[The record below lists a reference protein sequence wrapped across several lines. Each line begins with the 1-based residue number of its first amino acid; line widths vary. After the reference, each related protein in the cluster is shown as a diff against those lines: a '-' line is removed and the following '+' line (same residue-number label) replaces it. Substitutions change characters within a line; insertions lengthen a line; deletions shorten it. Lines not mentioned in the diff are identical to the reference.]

1 MKRIIGYRILAD
13 EYTSGLSSMVNKE
26 VLKGWSPLGKPK
38 YGTFKRQAI
47 VICSNQRLKLPI
59 IELAYYLEKGVYLKN
74 RDISSININNLI
86 NTYTQ
91 GKCGQLA
98 EALSIYCRIS
108 GIDSEFLY
116 IVEGGD
122 PSDTGLV
129 QHIGLV
135 VGDFFY
141 DILNLDGLE
150 LTGENKVILSKQY
163 EECPIIVSRYKY
175 FRSYPVYEYSDES
188 ISDMVRKF
196 IGEEMGE

>member
-1 MKRIIGYRILAD
+1 MKRIIGYKN
-13 EYTSGLSSMVNKE
+13 EYSDYTNTLNLKVQNKIR
-26 VLKGWSPLGKPK
+26 KGWSIYKKPVFRN
-38 YGTFKRQAI
+38 GKRQAM
-47 VICSNQRLKLPI
+47 VVYSNQRIKLPI
-59 IELAYYLEKGVYLKN
+59 IELAYYLEGGIYLKN
-74 RDISSININNLI
+74 RDISSINVGNLI

-175 FRSYPVYEYSDES
+175 FRSYPVYEDSDEF

-196 IGEEMGE
+196 IDEEMGE